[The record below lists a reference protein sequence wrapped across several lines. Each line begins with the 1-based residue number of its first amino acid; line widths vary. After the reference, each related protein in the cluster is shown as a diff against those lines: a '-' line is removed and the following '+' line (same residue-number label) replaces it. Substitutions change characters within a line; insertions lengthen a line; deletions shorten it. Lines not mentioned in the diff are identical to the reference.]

1 METKHIRILD
11 DVLNY
16 LYDNRTCE
24 KGKQITHTIISLT
37 KVFTELDISDIENIL
52 QKFCKDGCADRT
64 INPLGE
70 KGLIYYYITFEG
82 RVFKESRGYLGKL
95 EKENEENN
103 RITDVENRQGE
114 LDENNVKLL
123 NRMVWLTAFVC
134 VGTLVSAAYYVNEL
148 NKQYHW
154 W

>member
-52 QKFCKDGCADRT
+52 QK
-64 INPLGE
+64 
-70 KGLIYYYITFEG
+70 
-82 RVFKESRGYLGKL
+82 S
-95 EKENEENN
+95 
-103 RITDVENRQGE
+103 
-114 LDENNVKLL
+114 LDLYKTGVVKLK
-123 NRMVWLTAFVC
+123 
-134 VGTLVSAAYYVNEL
+134 E
-148 NKQYHW
+148 
-154 W
+154 

>member
-16 LYDNRTCE
+16 LYNNRTCE
-24 KGKQITHTIISLT
+24 KGKQRTHTIISLT

-52 QKFCKDGCADRT
+52 QKFCKDGYADKT

-82 RVFKESRGYLGKL
+82 RVFKEACGYK
-95 EKENEENN
+95 EKVNKESILSLKSE
-103 RITDVENRQGE
+103 RDENRA
-114 LDENNVKLL
+114 K
-123 NRMVWLTAFVC
+123 
-134 VGTLVSAAYYVNEL
+134 VNEIL
-148 NKQYHW
+148 SVISFALAAIGSLIIAYWEIKKQYPLFPYLK
-154 W
+154 